1 MSIQKFFKIGKVKI
15 YPICRSLTG
24 DGTLKTLKI
33 IKKNFKNF
41 KIKNFKSRQ
50 KVFDWKIPS
59 QWDIKDAYIIDK
71 YKKKIVNFKNNNL
84 HIVGYS
90 MPINKKIDLEQL
102 LQKLYT
108 ISNKQD
114 AIPYIT
120 SYYKKSWGFCVTE
133 RFKRKLRKDYNIKD
147 KFHVVIDSKFNQRG
161 KLNYGEYYIKGKS
174 KKEILIST
182 YICHPSMANDNL
194 SGIIV
199 SMALINFFNSR
210 KNNKSIRF
218 LFLPETIGS
227 IAYIYKNL
235 NILKRNVIGGYILSC
250 IGDDKKHSCMFT
262 KYGDKISDDCLR
274 QTYKQKKINY
284 KNYSFLHRGSDE
296 RQFCSPGID
305 LPLASIF
312 RTKYGEFPEYHNSMD
327 NFNLVTL
334 RGLNGGFAVAKQS
347 ILNLDNRII
356 PIAKHICEPQLG
368 KRGLYKL
375 LSEKNVIDN
384 QDCWKILDFL
394 QYADG
399 TNDINKIAKYIKLDT
414 SIVKKLYSFLVGE
427 KLLQ

>member
-1 MSIQKFFKIGKVKI
+1 
-15 YPICRSLTG
+15 
-24 DGTLKTLKI
+24 
-33 IKKNFKNF
+33 
-41 KIKNFKSRQ
+41 
-50 KVFDWKIPS
+50 
-59 QWDIKDAYIIDK
+59 
-71 YKKKIVNFKNNNL
+71 
-84 HIVGYS
+84 
-90 MPINKKIDLEQL
+90 
-102 LQKLYT
+102 
-108 ISNKQD
+108 
-114 AIPYIT
+114 
-120 SYYKKSWGFCVTE
+120 
-133 RFKRKLRKDYNIKD
+133 
-147 KFHVVIDSKFNQRG
+147 
-161 KLNYGEYYIKGKS
+161 
-174 KKEILIST
+174 
-182 YICHPSMANDNL
+182 MANDNL

-199 SMALINFFNSR
+199 SMALINFFSSR

-227 IAYIYKNL
+227 IAYIFKNL

-250 IGDDKKHSCMFT
+250 IGDDKNHSCMFT

-274 QTYKQKKINY
+274 QAYKQKNISY

-414 SIVKKLYSFLVGE
+414 NIVKKLYSFLVVE